1 MIKSTFLF
9 FFCWVGISF
18 LSLSNTLKDTISIGN
33 VRIAIHPSAK
43 PIFDKEFTLLG
54 ANKRY
59 STALLDKMRLY
70 FPVIEPIL
78 REGNI
83 PDDFKYLCV
92 QESALNANA
101 ISTSAAVGYWQFKL
115 ETAKDVGLQVNQHID
130 ERRHIIEATKGAV
143 QYFTRNNSVLNNWMS
158 TLLSYRLGLGSI
170 KKLNYAADWAG
181 KTDIQVD
188 SSTDWYVIR
197 FLAYK
202 EFWADKLANEPVS
215 SPDNRLLTY
224 EAKGGKNLFDISDD
238 LKISYDDIKKYNSWI
253 LHDYLPEEKS
263 YTIYHP
269 SNLKMFISPLESPEF
284 IASIDSN
291 QLYQPSPKQTDKK
304 KYKDILS
311 EEVET
316 KTHTVGSGETMSSI
330 AAKYNMKLP
339 ELLRLNDMN
348 MQSMLMLGQKI
359 KVIRKVPML
368 EIIAQKLDQ
377 KSQNTPDKKLESKP
391 DTDIKRVKEE
401 VRKVETKE
409 EKTSFYIAP
418 AESREIV
425 FKEDNTTQVTEKA
438 ILHSAES
445 TKRVENLAKKPI
457 AEPVKADDV
466 EVVSAGSN
474 EILTKTHTV
483 QAGETLFRIAK
494 TYGLRLEDLIKW
506 NNLGKNSTVKMGQKI
521 KISPN

>member
-1 MIKSTFLF
+1 LIKKIFLLL
-9 FFCWVGISF
+9 FCWIGIFSF
-18 LSLSNTLKDTISIGN
+18 VKGNTLKDTISIGN
-33 VRIAIHPSAK
+33 VRIAIHSSAK
-43 PIFDKEFTLLG
+43 AIFEKEFKMLG

-78 REGNI
+78 KEGNI
-83 PDDFKYLCV
+83 PDEFKYLCV

-115 ETAKDVGLQVNQHID
+115 ETAKDVGLQVDRHID

-143 QYFTRNNSVLNNWMS
+143 QYFTRNNTVLNNWMS

-202 EFWADKLANEPVS
+202 EFWAEKMANEPVL

-224 EAKGGKNLFDISDD
+224 EAKGGKNLFDISDE

-269 SNLKMFISPLESPEF
+269 SNLKMFMSSIENPEF

-291 QLYQPSPKQTDKK
+291 QLYQPSPKQQEKK

-316 KTHTVGSGETMSSI
+316 RTHTVASGETMSSI
-330 AAKYNMKLP
+330 ASKYNMKLP

-359 KVIRKVPML
+359 KVTRKVPML

-377 KSQNTPDKKLESKP
+377 KSQNEPEKKETKP
-391 DTDIKRVKEE
+391 SNEIKRVKEE
-401 VRKVETKE
+401 TRKVETKE

-425 FKEDNTTQVTEKA
+425 FKDENAPAVVEKA
-438 ILHSAES
+438 LVKTAES
-445 TKRVENLAKKPI
+445 TKEIERISKKPI

-494 TYGLRLEDLIKW
+494 TYGLLVEDIVKW
-506 NNLGKNSTVKMGQKI
+506 NNLGKNMTVKMGQKI

>member
-1 MIKSTFLF
+1 MF
-9 FFCWVGISF
+9 SF
-18 LSLSNTLKDTISIGN
+18 VKGNTHKDTISIGN
-33 VRIAIHPSAK
+33 VRIAIHSSAK
-43 PIFDKEFTLLG
+43 AIFEKEFKMLG

-78 REGNI
+78 KEGNI
-83 PDDFKYLCV
+83 PDEFKYLCV

-115 ETAKDVGLQVNQHID
+115 ETAKDVGLQVDKHID

-143 QYFTRNNSVLNNWMS
+143 QYYTRNNTVLNNWMS

-181 KTDIQVD
+181 KTEIQVD

-202 EFWADKLANEPVS
+202 EFWAEKMANEPIL

-224 EAKGGKNLFDISDD
+224 EAKGGKNLFDISDE

-269 SNLKMFISPLESPEF
+269 SNLKMFMSSIENPEF

-291 QLYQPSPKQTDKK
+291 QLYQPSPKQQEKK

-316 KTHTVGSGETMSSI
+316 RTHTVASGETMSSI
-330 AAKYNMKLP
+330 ASKYNMKLP
-339 ELLRLNDMN
+339 ELLRLNEMN

-359 KVIRKVPML
+359 KVTRKVPML

-377 KSQNTPDKKLESKP
+377 KSQNAPEKKETTPSNE
-391 DTDIKRVKEE
+391 IKRVKEE
-401 VRKVETKE
+401 TRKVETKE
-409 EKTSFYIAP
+409 EKPSFYIAP

-425 FKEDNTTQVTEKA
+425 FKDENAPTVVEKA
-438 ILHSAES
+438 LRNTAET
-445 TKRVENLAKKPI
+445 TKDVERVSKKPI
-457 AEPVKADDV
+457 AEPIKADDV

-494 TYGLRLEDLIKW
+494 TYGLRVEDLVKW
-506 NNLGKNSTVKMGQKI
+506 NNLGKNMTVKMGQKI

>member
-1 MIKSTFLF
+1 MIKSVFLF

-18 LSLSNTLKDTISIGN
+18 LSFGNTMKDTLSIGN
-33 VRIAIHPSAK
+33 VRIAIHASAK
-43 PIFDKEFTLLG
+43 AIFEKEFTMLG

-78 REGNI
+78 KEGNI
-83 PDDFKYLCV
+83 PDEFKYLCV

-202 EFWADKLANEPVS
+202 EFWEEKMANEPVS
-215 SPDNRLLTY
+215 SPDNRILTY
-224 EAKGGKNLFDISDD
+224 QTKGGKNLYDISDE
-238 LKISYDDIKKYNSWI
+238 LKISYDDIKKHNSWI
-253 LHDYLPEEKS
+253 LQDYLPEEKS

-291 QLYQPSPKQTDKK
+291 QLYQPNPKKSEKK
-304 KYKDILS
+304 KYQDILS
-311 EEVET
+311 EELET
-316 KTHTVGSGETMSSI
+316 RSHTVASGETMSSI
-330 AAKYNMKLP
+330 ASKYNMKLP

-359 KVIRKVPML
+359 KVMRKVPML

-377 KSQNTPDKKLESKP
+377 KSQNTPEKKESKAE
-391 DTDIKRVKEE
+391 TEIKRVKEE

-425 FKEDNTTQVTEKA
+425 FKEESISHAAEKPMA
-438 ILHSAES
+438 KPVES
-445 TKRVENLAKKPI
+445 PKNNESISKKPVGQPI
-457 AEPVKADDV
+457 LADDV
-466 EVVSAGSN
+466 EVISAGSH

-494 TYGLRLEDLIKW
+494 TYGIRLEDLINW
-506 NNLGKNSTVKMGQKI
+506 NNLGKNTTVKMGQKI

>member
-1 MIKSTFLF
+1 M
-9 FFCWVGISF
+9 
-18 LSLSNTLKDTISIGN
+18 KDTLSIGN
-33 VRIAIHPSAK
+33 VRIAIHASAK
-43 PIFDKEFTLLG
+43 AIFEKEFTMLG

-78 REGNI
+78 KQGNI
-83 PDDFKYLCV
+83 PDEFKYLCV

-202 EFWADKLANEPVS
+202 EFWEEKMANEPVS

-224 EAKGGKNLFDISDD
+224 ETKGGKNLYDISDE
-238 LKISYDDIKKYNSWI
+238 LKISYDDIKKHNSWI
-253 LHDYLPEEKS
+253 LKDYLPEEKS

-291 QLYQPSPKQTDKK
+291 QLYQPNPKKSEKK
-304 KYKDILS
+304 KYQDILS
-311 EEVET
+311 EELET
-316 KTHTVGSGETMSSI
+316 RSHTVASGETMSSI
-330 AAKYNMKLP
+330 ASKYNMKLP

-359 KVIRKVPML
+359 KVMRKVPML

-377 KSQNTPDKKLESKP
+377 KSQNTPEKKENKAE
-391 DTDIKRVKEE
+391 TEIKRVKEE

-425 FKEDNTTQVTEKA
+425 FKEESISHAAEKPMA
-438 ILHSAES
+438 KPADSPKSNES
-445 TKRVENLAKKPI
+445 ISKKPVGQPI
-457 AEPVKADDV
+457 LADDV

-494 TYGLRLEDLIKW
+494 TYGIRLENLIKW
-506 NNLGKNSTVKMGQKI
+506 NNLGKNTTVKMGQKI